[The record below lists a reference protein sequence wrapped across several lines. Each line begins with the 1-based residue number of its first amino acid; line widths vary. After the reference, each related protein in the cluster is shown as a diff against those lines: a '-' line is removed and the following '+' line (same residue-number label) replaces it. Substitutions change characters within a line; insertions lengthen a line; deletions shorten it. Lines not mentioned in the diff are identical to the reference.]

1 MCGNGCTFE
10 NGEKICQ
17 TKTEHSLID
26 VPMEMCDINP
36 RPVCKFQTKLVP
48 KLIPQEQCFKI
59 PREKCELK
67 YEPKEVEKTF
77 ETNWCRPLDPGKQ
90 TNSGKFIKQSSI
102 DFCSLRFFSVYII
115 NTSEICKLLNVDN

>member
-1 MCGNGCTFE
+1 MGETTCEQIPVEMCGNGCKFE
-10 NGEKICQ
+10 KGTKICQ

-48 KLIPQEQCFKI
+48 KLIPQEKCFDI

-67 YEPKEVEKTF
+67 YEPKEVEKTYDI
-77 ETNWCRPLDPGKQ
+77 NWCRPLDPSKQ
-90 TNSGKFIKQSSI
+90 TNSAKFISHSI
-102 DFCSLRFFSVYII
+102 
-115 NTSEICKLLNVDN
+115 K